1 MEIITND
8 GENLPNET
16 SETGPL
22 TQLAKPRRNRK
33 LKYPEGYQKHNTDIN
48 YSRKYYE
55 AKIKL
60 VACQFCQTTLL
71 NHSLASHQKTSRCQK
86 LRLALNTNS
95 NNDNFTKK

>member
-8 GENLPNET
+8 NENLPNET
-16 SETGPL
+16 NEL
-22 TQLAKPRRNRK
+22 IQLAKPRRNRK

-60 VACQFCQTTLL
+60 VSCQFCQSTLL

-86 LRLALNTNS
+86 LRLALNTNT
-95 NNDNFTKK
+95 NTTGYQNTEK

>member
-8 GENLPNET
+8 GENIPNEI
-16 SETGPL
+16 
-22 TQLAKPRRNRK
+22 KPRRNRK

-60 VACQFCQTTLL
+60 VSCQFCQSTLL

-86 LRLALNTNS
+86 LRLALNTNT
-95 NNDNFTKK
+95 NTTGYQNTEK